1 MPWLRQKAINILCA
15 LVYFWLES
23 LILSINITFH
33 NNYLFFSRKTQK
45 RSNPKKTKSSGGGG
59 VGSSLSTPKLPSEA
73 ALVFKTYDKSSG
85 ASLRSSKIKF
95 PLTLGQKKTK
105 TIEQVLEELSVGEF
119 NLCFYRIKD
128 CCLVFT
134 KQFNNIN
141 RKIISICLHW
151 CNDE

>member
-1 MPWLRQKAINILCA
+1 MMPWLRQKATNILCA

-23 LILSINITFH
+23 LIFSINITFH

-119 NLCFYRIKD
+119 NLD
-128 CCLVFT
+128 CAFT
-134 KQFNNIN
+134 AL
-141 RKIISICLHW
+141 KIAVYQAVQ
-151 CNDE
+151 